1 MKTLPIL
8 ILIISITTGQL
19 IKLPLSQVSGM
30 TLLDITTL
38 VLCCFGLIR
47 LKFKLKKPSLSLK
60 GALIFISVA
69 TLSLIFTPLHLTF
82 IQFLSSFL
90 YTIRFSAYILLG
102 WEIYSGAYPLLKDKI
117 PQILITSGFSIA
129 VLGLM
134 QFILFPNLSF
144 LAKDGWDPHYFRIV
158 STFLDPN
165 FIGAFFVLTL
175 ILVRKHH
182 ITFAIVYLALLLT
195 FSRSS
200 YGMFFISFT
209 TLALILKSFRL
220 QILTVLLFAGLIL
233 GFFLYSRLISLPR
246 NIDRDASASFRIT
259 TWTQGWQL
267 FEKHPILGIG
277 FNAYRYAI
285 KEYKLGNEQFLT
297 SHGSGSNDAS
307 LLFVAS
313 TTGIIGLFSYL
324 FFLFSLS
331 GNKLMIP
338 ALTGLLFHSIFAN
351 SLFFPPILLW
361 IIIASG
367 IPKK

>member
-1 MKTLPIL
+1 MSIFAWILTLSL
-8 ILIISITTGQL
+8 VSGQL
-19 IKLPLSQVSGM
+19 IRIPIGQGAV
-30 TLLDITTL
+30 TLLDL
-38 VLCCFGLIR
+38 VVFFFVCVNLGKIN
-47 LKFKLKKPSLSLK
+47 FKKMPFFVKAAFLFMAVAALSLLLSPLQLDLAQRTISFSYLLRF
-60 GALIFISVA
+60 GSYIMFGWIFKDRLMEV
-69 TLSLIFTPLHLTF
+69 
-82 IQFLSSFL
+82 
-90 YTIRFSAYILLG
+90 
-102 WEIYSGAYPLLKDKI
+102 LK
-117 PQILITSGFSIA
+117 LSGFSLA
-129 VLGLM
+129 VLGLL
-134 QFILFPNLSF
+134 QFIIFPDLGF
-144 LAKDGWDPHYFRIV
+144 LKTLGWDPHFFRLV

-165 FIGAFFVLTL
+165 FIGAFLVLTL
-175 ILVRKHH
+175 IQVRRNYVL
-182 ITFAIVYLALLLT
+182 FALVYLALLLT

-285 KEYKLGNEQFLT
+285 KEYKLGDGQFLT

-338 ALTGLLFHSIFAN
+338 ALTGLLFHSLFAN